1 MNLRRDTTIG
11 RQCSL
16 AALVIVTSGLVAGPA
31 TAEDVTDEQRPC
43 VEMLEGW
50 YGVDASKLERL
61 LHANFVKQGVFANP
75 KTGETVT
82 PTMNK
87 EEFIAAVAAERLEM
101 PADQWAIEAET
112 VDLSEFLA
120 TVKVTSVHLVD
131 VCQLG
136 KVDGEWQIINVLWTL
151 RSS

>member
-1 MNLRRDTTIG
+1 MS
-11 RQCSL
+11 SL
-16 AALVIVTSGLVAGPA
+16 AILVIATGGLFAGLA
-31 TAEDVTDEQRPC
+31 AAEDVADEQTPC
-43 VEMLEGW
+43 IEMLEGW
-50 YGVDASKLERL
+50 YGVDASKLDRL

-87 EEFIAAVAAERLEM
+87 EAFIAAVAAERPKM
-101 PADQWAIEAET
+101 AKDQWAIEAET

-120 TVKVTSVHLVD
+120 TVKVTSAHLID

-151 RSS
+151 RSRTG

>member
-1 MNLRRDTTIG
+1 
-11 RQCSL
+11 
-16 AALVIVTSGLVAGPA
+16 
-31 TAEDVTDEQRPC
+31 
-43 VEMLEGW
+43 
-50 YGVDASKLERL
+50 
-61 LHANFVKQGVFANP
+61 
-75 KTGETVT
+75 
-82 PTMNK
+82 
-87 EEFIAAVAAERLEM
+87 M